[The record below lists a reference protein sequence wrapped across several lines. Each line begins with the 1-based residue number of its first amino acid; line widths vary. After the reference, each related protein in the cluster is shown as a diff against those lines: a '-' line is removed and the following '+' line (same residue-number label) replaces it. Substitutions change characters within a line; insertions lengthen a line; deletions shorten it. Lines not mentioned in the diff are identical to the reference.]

1 METLAYLH
9 LACANELLDSDRP
22 VAQPGSIPLLNG
34 LNWPKLSGAAW
45 VKFLSIAV
53 SLTIL
58 SIANSAMALLQQ
70 GDQGAEVS
78 DLQSRLATAG
88 CYNGSADGIFG
99 AVTKAAVVECQQRH
113 GLDPDGV
120 VGPATEA
127 ALSRGSQT
135 VSQSFNTSDQNSS
148 NATYGGV
155 LQQGDQGIAVSD
167 LQSRLRAAGYYSGA
181 INGVFG
187 QQTEDAVIS
196 LQRARG
202 LTADGIAGY
211 QVTQAL
217 AGSSTTI
224 PDTSYNPASDTG
236 YNPSGRQLSLGD
248 SGSDVEDL
256 QRRLQNLGY
265 FNGTGTT
272 TYFGT
277 QTRDAVQRFQQDS
290 RLPVTGVADA
300 QTLSALGMTAQNN
313 YDSVNRFIVVVP
325 KQDYNTL
332 SKVRQVI
339 PNAFMAKSKLGDY
352 VLAGAFPD
360 QNKAEKQSDLLRSRG
375 LDARVAY
382 R

>member
-9 LACANELLDSDRP
+9 LACANELPDDDRP
-22 VAQPGSIPLLNG
+22 VAQPCSIPSLNG
-34 LNWPKLSGAAW
+34 LNWQKLSSAAW

-58 SIANSAMALLQQ
+58 SIASSAMALLQQ
-70 GDQGAEVS
+70 GDSGAEVS
-78 DLQSRLATAG
+78 DLQSRLAAAG
-88 CYNGSADGIFG
+88 CYQGSADGVFG
-99 AVTKAAVVECQQRH
+99 SVTKAAVVKCQQRN

-127 ALSRGSQT
+127 ALSRSSQT
-135 VSQSFNTSDQNSS
+135 VSQGFNTSDQNFS
-148 NATYGGV
+148 NGTYSGV
-155 LQQGDQGIAVSD
+155 LRQGDRGSGVSD
-167 LQSRLRAAGYYSGA
+167 LQRRLSSAGYYNGA
-181 INGVFG
+181 IDGVFG
-187 QQTEDAVIS
+187 QQTEDAVFS

-217 AGSSTTI
+217 AGSSPTT
-224 PDTSYNPASDTG
+224 PDTGYNPAPDTG
-236 YNPSGRQLSLGD
+236 YNPSGRQLTIGD

-265 FNGTGTT
+265 FNGTATG
-272 TYFGT
+272 YFGT
-277 QTRDAVQRFQQDS
+277 QTSDAVQRFQQDK
-290 RLPVTGVADA
+290 RLPVTGIADA
-300 QTLSALGMTAQNN
+300 RTLTVLGSTTAGNN
-313 YDSVNRFIVVVP
+313 YDRVNRYIVVVP

-332 SKVRQVI
+332 FRVRQVV
-339 PNAFMAKSKLGDY
+339 PSAFEAKSKLGDY
-352 VLAGAFPD
+352 VLAGAYPN
-360 QNKAEKQSDLLRSRG
+360 QNRAEKQSNLLRSRG